1 MSFASNVIQGL
12 LSTGTPSGG
21 LDFRQLGATVGRM
34 PQQHKDRQKKKEEEE
49 KQKQLARA
57 TMSAQTNQ
65 DPAAM
70 RAVAERL
77 LEANRPDQAMRL
89 NEIARQLEEK
99 QKLNRG
105 ETALVNFG
113 TARGMNMRD
122 PKAKEAFFRMAN
134 VYGIDPSRSS
144 ELYEQFVGPT
154 KEGFTLPAGSARYD
168 SEGNLIAREGFKPAD
183 PKDPKFNIVRG
194 TKDDPNIRIFK
205 NGQLIDTIQTQ
216 NEGETLEDAEKRL
229 SAVSEFVRIKD
240 DVTTLMGDEYMA
252 SGITGAVFARW
263 LPGSDARDRDR
274 IIQSLR
280 ANLGLEAIAELKRLS
295 NTGSTGL
302 GQVSNLEL
310 NALQSAIASL
320 DVSMS
325 EEAQMR
331 SLEKIFNHL
340 DRAQKMAS
348 GVIPRDAIPW
358 NSATY
363 KAAGYSKDTNT
374 GEVFYA
380 PFGPDGKIYHLAE
393 GEFKPVP

>member
-1 MSFASNVIQGL
+1 MSFASQVIQGL

-34 PQQHKDRQKKKEEEE
+34 PQQQKDQQKKKEEEE

-89 NEIARQLEEK
+89 NEVARQLEEK
-99 QKLNRG
+99 QKLTRG

-134 VYGIDPSRSS
+134 VYGVDPTRSS
-144 ELYEQFVGPT
+144 ELYEQFVGT
-154 KEGFTLPAGSARYD
+154 TEEGFTLPAGASRYD
-168 SEGNLIAREGFKPAD
+168 SKGNLVVTAPFKPD
-183 PKDPKFNIVRG
+183 SSKDPKFNIVRG

-205 NGQLIDTIQTQ
+205 NGQLIDTIPTQ
-216 NEGETLEDAEKRL
+216 KEGETLEDAEKRL

-240 DVTTLMGDEYMA
+240 DITTLMGDEYKA

-280 ANLGLEAIAELKRLS
+280 ANLGMTEIQRLKQMSDR
-295 NTGSTGL
+295 GATGL

-310 NALQSAIASL
+310 NALQSTIASL

-331 SLEKIFNHL
+331 SLKKIFNHL
-340 DRAQKMAS
+340 DRAQKIAS
-348 GVIPRDAIPW
+348 GVIPKDAIPW
-358 NSATY
+358 NSEPY
-363 KAAGYSKDTNT
+363 KAGGYSQDTNT

-380 PFGPDGKIYHLAE
+380 PFGPDGKIYHLVE

>member
-34 PQQHKDRQKKKEEEE
+34 PQQQKDQQKKKEEEE

-89 NEIARQLEEK
+89 NEVARQLEEK
-99 QKLNRG
+99 QKLTRG
-105 ETALVNFG
+105 ETALVKFG
-113 TARGMNMRD
+113 TARGRNMRD
-122 PKAKEAFFRMAN
+122 PKAKEDFFKMAS
-134 VYGIDPSRSS
+134 VYGINPTRSS
-144 ELYEQFVGPT
+144 ELYEQFVDPI

-183 PKDPKFNIVRG
+183 PKAPKFNIVRG

-205 NGQLIDTIQTQ
+205 NGQLIDTIPTQ
-216 NEGETLEDAEKRL
+216 KEGETLEDAEKRL

-240 DVTTLMGDEYMA
+240 DITTLMGDEYMA

-280 ANLGLEAIAELKRLS
+280 ANLGMTEIRRLKEMSDR
-295 NTGSTGL
+295 GATGL

-310 NALQSAIASL
+310 NALQSTIASL

-331 SLEKIFNHL
+331 SLKKIFNHL
-340 DRAQKMAS
+340 DRAQKIAS
-348 GVIPRDAIPW
+348 GVIPKDAIPW
-358 NSATY
+358 NSEPY
-363 KAAGYSKDTNT
+363 KAGGYSQDTNT

-380 PFGPDGKIYHLAE
+380 PFGPDGKIYHLVE